1 MCLVVGGGDTAV
13 DTALDL
19 LDLAEEITIIHRRDR
34 FRALD
39 DNVRKMEESKKINIL
54 LNTELKEIRGTD
66 KVEEAVL
73 YNNKTGEEKVIKV
86 DKIIPCSWSQAKHR
100 AFPENRR

>member
-1 MCLVVGGGDTAV
+1 MCLVVGGRDTAV

-39 DNVRKMEESKKINIL
+39 DNVRKMEESKKLTYCLIL
-54 LNTELKEIRGTD
+54 SSRK
-66 KVEEAVL
+66 
-73 YNNKTGEEKVIKV
+73 
-86 DKIIPCSWSQAKHR
+86 
-100 AFPENRR
+100 